1 MPITREELNE
11 MIEPKACIEKVS
23 TISSDG
29 KTFVT
34 RIPKEVLEELGIKKG
49 DKIRWLVDDKTKEL
63 KINLEK
69 NDGSHKKE
77 KNN

>member
-1 MPITREELNE
+1 MAITKEELDE
-11 MIEPKACIEKVS
+11 LIEAKALVEKVS

-34 RIPKEVLEELGIKKG
+34 RIPKEVIEELKISKG
-49 DKIRWLVDDKTKEL
+49 DKIRWIIDDDKKLEI
-63 KINLEK
+63 KLEK
-69 NDGSHKKE
+69 TDGSNEKE

>member
-1 MPITREELNE
+1 MPVTKEELLE
-11 MIEPKACIEKVS
+11 LIEPKADIEKIS

-34 RIPKEVLEELGIKKG
+34 RIPKEIIEQIKINKG
-49 DKIRWLVDDKTKEL
+49 DKIRWLVDEKSKEL
-63 KINLEK
+63 KIKIEK
-69 NDGSHKKE
+69 QNDTMKE